1 MHLSQTVLAL
11 LVITQQQ
18 RQSSELF
25 RKIRRPKILIPYFF
39 TSIAPDA
46 SLTSVFSIIG
56 CCQAAMERICIPVVC
71 SWICSCSARFRSP
84 QSSPTSTSVA
94 GVRKSK
100 PKSSPDATLWAL
112 ILLFFEWLLVTYSYI
127 GELCSANKVHEENV
141 ASRCPVVMELPP
153 HPWVLFLAD
162 HYEVFIAR
170 LVGVGSGAAGVAVR
184 RLLPNPAHPLW
195 FFFLSCL
202 SFSSPYHPYTLNC
215 LIVMGISMSK
225 IQDYDLIREIK
236 MWLNFNHITLHKHT
250 YFIF

>member
-1 MHLSQTVLAL
+1 MHLSQTVLAR

-25 RKIRRPKILIPYFF
+25 RKIRRPKILSPYFF

-56 CCQAAMERICIPVVC
+56 YCQAAMERICIPVVC
-71 SWICSCSARFRSP
+71 SWICSCSARFRSL
-84 QSSPTSTSVA
+84 SSPTSTSVA

-127 GELCSANKVHEENV
+127 GELCSANKAHEENV

-153 HPWVLFLAD
+153 HPWVLLLAD
-162 HYEVFIAR
+162 HYAVFIAR
-170 LVGVGSGAAGVAVR
+170 VVGVGSGAAGVAVR
-184 RLLPNPAHPLW
+184 RLLPNPTHPSCLA
-195 FFFLSCL
+195 FLSLPHTTPTPWTVSLWWESAC
-202 SFSSPYHPYTLNC
+202 SRF
-215 LIVMGISMSK
+215 K
-225 IQDYDLIREIK
+225 IMIFIREIK
-236 MWLNFNHITLHKHT
+236 IWLNINHITLHKHT